1 MSRIL
6 IQCVI
11 VLYNHGKDCA
21 ALRSLAEICMQ
32 NARVAE
38 GIAIFVHDNSPSSQT
53 TLSDL
58 LTIFREVEYHH
69 APDNPGLA
77 VAYNVALKKAK
88 SRGID
93 WLLLL
98 DQDTM
103 LNLSFLQELL
113 AAVAAAATDQICAFL
128 PKLIQEDRVLSPQF
142 VGGLRNHSVPLE
154 FSGVSTE
161 AVTGLNSAA
170 SLRVLAV
177 AKIGGFPCEYWLD
190 YLDHTVFHRLRSSGG
205 RVYVLRAQLE
215 HRLSLLNLESE
226 MSVDRYANVLNA
238 EWMFVRETGA
248 GGGTLLHRLRLLKRS
263 LKRFLTVKDKSY
275 ALITLRAALMK
286 APTEL
291 AGGTS
296 GTDSPSQ

>member
-21 ALRSLAEICMQ
+21 ALRSLAEICKRHAQ
-32 NARVAE
+32 IAE
-38 GIAIFVHDNSPSSQT
+38 GIAIFVHDNSPSPQT
-53 TLSDL
+53 TLPDL
-58 LTIFREVEYHH
+58 LTIFGEVEYHH
-69 APDNPGLA
+69 APDNPGLS

-98 DQDTM
+98 DQDTV
-103 LNLSFLQELL
+103 LNLPFLQELL
-113 AAVAAAATDQICAFL
+113 TAVAAAATDEVCAFL
-128 PKLIQEDRVLSPQF
+128 PKLIQEGRVLSPQF

-161 AVTGLNSAA
+161 AVTALNSAA
-170 SLRVLAV
+170 SLRVLAM
-177 AKIGGFPCEYWLD
+177 AKIGGFPREYWLD
-190 YLDHTVFHRLRSSGG
+190 YLDHTIFHRLRAAGG

-226 MSVDRYANVLNA
+226 MSVDRYANVLAA

-248 GGGTLLHRLRLLKRS
+248 GGGALLHRLRLLKRCLNRV
-263 LKRFLTVKDKSY
+263 LKDRDKRY
-275 ALITLRAALMK
+275 ALITFRAAFRD
-286 APTEL
+286 ARRAIE
-291 AGGTS
+291 
-296 GTDSPSQ
+296 